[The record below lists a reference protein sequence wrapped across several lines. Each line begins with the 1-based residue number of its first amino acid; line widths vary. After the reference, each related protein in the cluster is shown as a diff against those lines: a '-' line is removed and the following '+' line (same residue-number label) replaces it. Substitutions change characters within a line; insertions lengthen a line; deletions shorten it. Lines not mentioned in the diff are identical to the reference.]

1 MASLSETM
9 YAEYAVPEEDLHI
22 RRTWQHVL
30 LQNLVTGELVVLKD
44 TQSCKECDLLAGPRG
59 FVIRLVD
66 LDGEK
71 NEMPAHEQL
80 RYEKVADQIRD
91 KVEGTTERW
100 TTAAAAVKG
109 CAIKLQA
116 HGQQVFTCE
125 ISAFKIPRAAGVSGS
140 LFPHLRWLVAF
151 CGGHQNK
158 NFVGAS
164 SESWHFK
171 VGQYLAALEGEEEDL
186 GPEELRKRVQT
197 HFVVSRKAAVAAKA
211 KARSRKRK
219 QPEEEEEDEGE
230 EQQVDES
237 AEADPGPAG
246 EYSASFFTIGVLLL
260 HWSTRKLHER
270 SRWKGSKE
278 AVAAKATTLLRALV
292 TCFITASQQV
302 EAKEARLNI
311 TVQSD
316 SVQLDWPSFC
326 RSDPTESLECLAE
339 MMPTGERDFCECL
352 QQCCKQEVNPNFTLK
367 KRRACQRAVALLLQC
382 LCHLI
387 EASRMDD
394 IWKETELWQIQPLRT
409 GMQGL
414 FVM

>member
-1 MASLSETM
+1 M

-109 CAIKLQA
+109 CAIK
-116 HGQQVFTCE
+116 
-125 ISAFKIPRAAGVSGS
+125 
-140 LFPHLRWLVAF
+140 WLVAF

-186 GPEELRKRVQT
+186 GPEELRKRVQI
-197 HFVVSRKAAVAAKA
+197 HFVVSRKVAVAAKA

-219 QPEEEEEDEGE
+219 QPEEEEEEDEGE

-270 SRWKGSKE
+270 SRWKGSK
-278 AVAAKATTLLRALV
+278 
-292 TCFITASQQV
+292 V

>member
-1 MASLSETM
+1 MDNSCSCCERLC
-9 YAEYAVPEEDLHI
+9 D
-22 RRTWQHVL
+22 Q
-30 LQNLVTGELVVLKD
+30 VT
-44 TQSCKECDLLAGPRG
+44 S
-59 FVIRLVD
+59 
-66 LDGEK
+66 
-71 NEMPAHEQL
+71 
-80 RYEKVADQIRD
+80 
-91 KVEGTTERW
+91 
-100 TTAAAAVKG
+100 
-109 CAIKLQA
+109 
-116 HGQQVFTCE
+116 TCE

-186 GPEELRKRVQT
+186 GPEELRKRVQI
-197 HFVVSRKAAVAAKA
+197 HFVVSRKVAVAAKA

-219 QPEEEEEDEGE
+219 QPEEEEEEDEGE

-292 TCFITASQQV
+292 TCSSLHPSRSKPKRPGSTSLSRATPCSWTGHRFAEAIPPKASS
-302 EAKEARLNI
+302 A
-311 TVQSD
+311 
-316 SVQLDWPSFC
+316 W
-326 RSDPTESLECLAE
+326 
-339 MMPTGERDFCECL
+339 
-352 QQCCKQEVNPNFTLK
+352 LK
-367 KRRACQRAVALLLQC
+367 
-382 LCHLI
+382 
-387 EASRMDD
+387 
-394 IWKETELWQIQPLRT
+394 
-409 GMQGL
+409 
-414 FVM
+414 